1 VEIIDLNCKSNIYIV
16 NGIFTHL
23 NKSGR
28 VDNLKG
34 VTLHLAFANHDLLQD
49 LLSVATKK
57 LIDSV
62 PFKTV
67 GHEALLL
74 AQMNQKKRYQD
85 NQAIL
90 KKGSLFTSNDLD
102 K

>member
-1 VEIIDLNCKSNIYIV
+1 MSSGSLAASSLSKHFILS
-16 NGIFTHL
+16 
-23 NKSGR
+23 KSGTF
-28 VDNLKG
+28 DNLK
-34 VTLHLAFANHDLLQD
+34 VFTLHLAFANHDLIQD
-49 LLSVATKK
+49 LPSVATKK
-57 LIDSV
+57 QIDGV
-62 PFKTV
+62 PVKTL

-90 KKGSLFTSNDLD
+90 KKGIAVYL